1 MNEDLSFS
9 LKKGTIINKV
19 KISLILLEV
28 NKFHSNSIDNYS
40 IIQYFFLIQ
49 LKNLL
54 EVMINNDSLIRI
66 IYLHT

>member
-9 LKKGTIINKV
+9 LKKGKIINKV